1 MSFIAVFVL
10 GDMAIELGAYTKE
23 ILIMVA
29 LCNIGNLLTPSYE
42 LSLANKVFRIFIGAL
57 ALFFGQTGFC
67 FGVFLHIVVLMST
80 KTIKFPYLYPLIPF
94 SYKECSRILFGSP
107 IRVNKARKK

>member
-67 FGVFLHIVVLMST
+67 FRVFLHIVV
-80 KTIKFPYLYPLIPF
+80 
-94 SYKECSRILFGSP
+94 
-107 IRVNKARKK
+107 